1 MKEIKVYRSMGL
13 EDMLVLD
20 NEKVILTDKNAK
32 EI

>member
-1 MKEIKVYRSMGL
+1 MEEIKVYRSMGL
-13 EDMLVLD
+13 EDMLED

>member
-1 MKEIKVYRSMGL
+1 MREIKVYRSMGL

>member
-1 MKEIKVYRSMGL
+1 MKEINVYRSMGL